1 MTFQNILG
9 KGIDEIEVGDKA
21 YFAKTI
27 SEYDVYQFA
36 SVTCDFNPAHI
47 NEAYAADTFFKHR
60 IAHGMLTLSL
70 VSNILG
76 TQFPGPGTIFVS
88 QNVRFLAPVFI
99 GDTIEMVVAAVE
111 LDRARNRMT
120 FSCEG
125 VNQNGVKV
133 LEGDGVVMPPKKR
146 KPKPPAEVP
155 GDTRTGAA
163 AVPAA

>member
-9 KGIDEIEVGDKA
+9 RCIDEIEVGDKA

-27 SEYDVYQFA
+27 AEYDVYQFA

-47 NEAYAADTFFKHR
+47 NEAYASETFFKHR

-76 TQFPGPGTIFVS
+76 TQFPGPGTIIVS

-99 GDTIEMVVAAVE
+99 GDTIEVVVEAVG
-111 LDRARNRMT
+111 LDREKNRMT
-120 FSCEG
+120 LVCSG
-125 VNQNGVKV
+125 INQNNVTV
-133 LEGDGVVMPPKKR
+133 LEGEGMVMPPKKR
-146 KPKPPAEVP
+146 KPPTAKP
-155 GDTRTGAA
+155 
-163 AVPAA
+163 AVTAVV